1 MEKDLLQVLQSKR
14 GELSKSQKRIADFV
28 LANYDRVSYMTA
40 AKLARAAE
48 VSESTV
54 VRFAMELG
62 FEKYPDF
69 IRCLKEVARRK
80 LTPNQRIRLANE
92 HISDS
97 RLIESVLCSDIER
110 IKFTLEHVHREDFYR
125 AAQMICRADAVYIL
139 GVRSSSAL
147 ATFLGYYLEL
157 FFANVKLI
165 TSAGGSQLP
174 EQMIHVSERDTVIAI
189 SYPRYAK
196 SISNAA
202 AYAKEKNARL
212 VAVTDSADSPIGRL
226 ADVKLLAQSDMV
238 SFADSLV
245 APLSVLNAL
254 VAVIGNMREETVSH
268 SFELLEQMWDE
279 YDVYDDIHN

>member
-1 MEKDLLQVLQSKR
+1 MEKELLQLLQAKR
-14 GELSKSQKRIADFV
+14 DGLSKSQKRIADFV
-28 LANYDRVSYMTA
+28 LEQYDRVAYMTA
-40 AKLARAAE
+40 AKLARAVG

-92 HISDS
+92 RLCDS
-97 RLIESVLCSDIER
+97 QLIETVLCSDIER
-110 IKFTLEHVHREDFYR
+110 IKFTLDNIRREDFYK
-125 AAQMICRADAVYIL
+125 AAELICRAESVYIL

-147 ATFLGYYLEL
+147 ASFLGYYLEL
-157 FFANVKLI
+157 FFANVKVI

-174 EQMIHVSERDTVIAI
+174 EQMIHVNERDAVIAI

-202 AYAKEKNARL
+202 AYAKKRNAML
-212 VAVTDSADSPIGRL
+212 IALTDSTDSPIGRL

-254 VAVIGNMREETVSH
+254 VAVIGNIREETVSH
-268 SFELLEQMWDE
+268 SFELLETMWDE
-279 YDVYDDIHN
+279 YDVYDDIDD